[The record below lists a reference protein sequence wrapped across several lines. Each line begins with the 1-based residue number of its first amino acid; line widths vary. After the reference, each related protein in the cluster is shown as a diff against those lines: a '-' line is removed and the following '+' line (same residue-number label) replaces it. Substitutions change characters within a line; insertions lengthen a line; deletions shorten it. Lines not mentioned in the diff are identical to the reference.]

1 MRNHVLEHYLS
12 ATPKANSWDE
22 IDEQSGMKVSA
33 FTYITLFL
41 NDQVYAYEAMLEDEI
56 KKSNMYR
63 ERVKYC
69 FNLLHKAVKEYN
81 RLMMNTLSPRQSDL
95 MADILSSLEEELKP
109 SLDTYLYQ
117 VSQYL
122 LDAGINGEANRFAS
136 IASTINMLAQTSNLT
151 ISVFND
157 TVCKPFRIDCNPLA
171 YLNMDRVKYLSGELS
186 DVLTPGGRP
195 INLNDGK
202 GIAAAFSAFNN
213 RLLYSGAFERAI
225 AGAEKEAVQAAV

>member
-12 ATPKANSWDE
+12 AAPKANSLDE

-41 NDQVYAYEAMLEDEI
+41 NDQVYGYEAMLEDEI
-56 KKSNMYR
+56 KKSKLYKGS
-63 ERVKYC
+63 VKYN
-69 FNLLHKAVKEYN
+69 FNRLHQSVKEYN
-81 RLMMNTLSPRQSDL
+81 RLMMNTLSPGQSEL

-157 TVCKPFRIDCNPLA
+157 TVCKPFRIDCNPLQ
-171 YLNMDRVKYLSGELS
+171 YLNMDKVKFLSGELG
-186 DVLTPGGRP
+186 DILTPKREH
-195 INLNDGK
+195 INLNEGK
-202 GIAAAFSAFNN
+202 GIVDAFTSFNN

-225 AGAEKEAVQAAV
+225 SGAEKEAVQDIV